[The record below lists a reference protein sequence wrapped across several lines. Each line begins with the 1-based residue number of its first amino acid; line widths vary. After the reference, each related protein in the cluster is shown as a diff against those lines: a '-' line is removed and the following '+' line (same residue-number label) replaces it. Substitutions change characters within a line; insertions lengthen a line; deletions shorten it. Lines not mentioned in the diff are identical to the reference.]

1 MEWKNL
7 RKWMILML
15 LAVDLFLA
23 GNLLWQMYEQRQGER
38 TALLDAAQVAQRR
51 GILLDT
57 ESLLRLPV
65 SPESFSAQRS
75 TTLEQQAAA
84 TLLGEELR
92 PEEPGGGVSIYRGE
106 QGRLSFRRGGALE
119 LELAWQGSAPEDWA
133 ALLAPAGLSMEDV
146 QLTVDGEGITLT
158 QRQQGAVIVNSR
170 LTCTMAGDTALV
182 RGRWLLSRELTAS
195 RESLSRA
202 QLVLDLCDLLEERG
216 LSAADGLEFGY
227 SLQSGD
233 TQSLLLEPV
242 WIVTCGTEQLLL
254 SCLTGDEMVYQ
265 PT

>member
-1 MEWKNL
+1 MEWKNI
-7 RKWMILML
+7 RKWMLLML
-15 LAVDLFLA
+15 LTVDLFLA
-23 GNLLWQMYEQRQGER
+23 GNLLWQVYEQRQGER

-51 GILLDT
+51 GIVLETEALLQ
-57 ESLLRLPV
+57 LPV

-75 TTLEQQAAA
+75 TALEQQAAA
-84 TLLGEELR
+84 ALLGEELR
-92 PEEPGGGVSIYRGE
+92 PEEPGGGISIYRGE
-106 QGRLSFRRGGALE
+106 RGRLSFRRGGALE
-119 LELAWQGSAPEDWA
+119 LELAWQGPVPEDWA
-133 ALLAPAGLSMEDV
+133 ALLAPAGFSMEDV
-146 QLTVDGEGITLT
+146 QLTAGGETVILN

-170 LTCTMAGDTALV
+170 LVCTTADGTVQV

-216 LSAADGLEFGY
+216 LSAPDGLEFGY

-242 WIVTCGTEQLLL
+242 WIVTCGAEQLLL
-254 SCLTGDEMVYQ
+254 SCLTGAELVYQ